1 MRVAEKTMRIAALQ
15 YANGQVKHCDDL
27 IEASQ
32 CFSHAFNFANNSVI
46 NPHKNDSCFTFIC
59 GLNTDFTKTMYLC
72 SMEWIYNLFFEHS
85 AIQAVVVMS
94 LIISTGLALG
104 KIHICGISLGVTFV
118 FFMGILAG
126 HLGLSVDPQML
137 TYAESFGLV
146 LFVYALGLQVGPGF
160 FSSFQKGGFKLN
172 MLGLGVIILGTAM
185 ALALCLVTP
194 ISLPDMTGILCGATT
209 NTPALGAAQQ
219 TLKQLGLPTSGAA
232 LSCAVTYPLGVVGV
246 IFAIVVVKKLFVRPS
261 DMNEHEHDD
270 PNHTYIATFQVHN
283 PAIFHKSIQDIAQL
297 SYPKFVISRIWRDGK
312 VSIPT
317 SDKVLEEADRLL
329 VITTEKDVPALT
341 ILFGEQENRDW
352 NKEDIDWNA
361 IDSQLISKHIVIT
374 NTEIN
379 GKKLGS
385 LRLRNTYGINISR
398 VLRSGVQLLAT
409 PNLVLQLGD
418 RLTIVGE
425 AAAINNVEKVLGNT
439 VKTLKDPNLASIFIG
454 IVLGLMVGSI
464 PIAIPGISS
473 PVKLGLAGG
482 PIIVGI
488 LIGCYGPRLHML
500 TYTTRSASLMLRGIG
515 LSLYLACLGLD
526 AGAHFFDTVFRPEGA
541 MWIGIGFLIT
551 FFPVVIMALVSL
563 RIYKMD
569 FGNTCGMLCGSMA
582 NPMALNYANDII
594 PNDNPAV
601 SYATVYP
608 LGMFIRV
615 IIAQLMLMFFL

>member
-1 MRVAEKTMRIAALQ
+1 
-15 YANGQVKHCDDL
+15 
-27 IEASQ
+27 
-32 CFSHAFNFANNSVI
+32 
-46 NPHKNDSCFTFIC
+46 
-59 GLNTDFTKTMYLC
+59 
-72 SMEWIYNLFFEHS
+72 MEWLYNLFFEQS
-85 AIQAVVVMS
+85 ALQAVVILS
-94 LIISTGLALG
+94 LITAVGLGLG
-104 KIHICGISLGVTFV
+104 KIHIFGISLGVTFV

-126 HLGLSVDPQML
+126 HLGFSIDPQML

-160 FSSFQKGGFKLN
+160 FSSFQRGGYRLN
-172 MLGLGVIILGTAM
+172 LLSLGVIVLGTVM
-185 ALALCLVTP
+185 AVLLGRVTTVD
-194 ISLPDMTGILCGATT
+194 LPDMVGILCGATT

-219 TLKQLGLPTSGAA
+219 TLKQLGEPTSGAA

-246 IFAIVVVKKLFVRPS
+246 ILAILVVKKLFVRPS
-261 DMNEHEHDD
+261 DMEDHEHDD

-283 PAIFHKSIQDIAQL
+283 PAIFDKSIQDIGK
-297 SYPKFVISRIWRDGK
+297 SGYPKFVISRVWRDGA

-317 SDKVLEEADRLL
+317 SDKILKENDRLL

-361 IDSQLISKHIVIT
+361 IDSKLISKHIVISRP
-374 NTEIN
+374 EIN

-409 PNLVLQLGD
+409 PGLVLQLGD
-418 RLTIVGE
+418 RLTVVGE
-425 AAAINNVEKVLGNT
+425 AAAIHNVEKVLGNT

-454 IVLGLMVGSI
+454 IVVGLIVGSI
-464 PIAIPGISS
+464 PIAVPGISS

-482 PIIVGI
+482 PIIIGI
-488 LIGCYGPRLHML
+488 LIGSYGPRLHL
-500 TYTTRSASLMLRGIG
+500 VTYTTRSANLMLRGIG

-526 AGAHFFDTVFRPEGA
+526 AGSHFFETVMRPEGA
-541 MWIGIGFLIT
+541 LWIGLGFLIT
-551 FFPVVIMALVSL
+551 FVPVVIMALVAL
-563 RIYKMD
+563 RLCRMD
-569 FGNTCGMLCGSMA
+569 FGSTCGMLCGSMA

-608 LGMFIRV
+608 LGMFTRV
-615 IIAQLMLMFFL
+615 IIAQLILMLFL

>member
-1 MRVAEKTMRIAALQ
+1 
-15 YANGQVKHCDDL
+15 
-27 IEASQ
+27 
-32 CFSHAFNFANNSVI
+32 
-46 NPHKNDSCFTFIC
+46 
-59 GLNTDFTKTMYLC
+59 MYLYN
-72 SMEWIYNLFFEHS
+72 MEWLYDLFFEQT
-85 AIQAVVVMS
+85 ALQAVIILS
-94 LIISTGLALG
+94 LIISTGLGLG
-104 KIHICGISLGVTFV
+104 KLHICGISLGVTFV

-126 HLGLSVDPQML
+126 HLGFAIDPQML

-160 FSSFQKGGFKLN
+160 FSSLQQGGYKLN
-172 MLGLGVIILGTAM
+172 MLGLGVILLGTIM
-185 ALALCLVTP
+185 AVALTAITP
-194 ISLPDMTGILCGATT
+194 ISMPDMVGILCGATT

-219 TLKQLGLPTSGAA
+219 TLKQLGESTSGAA

-246 IFAIVVVKKLFVRPS
+246 ILAIIVVKKLFVRPA
-261 DMNEHEHDD
+261 DMEQHEHED

-283 PAIFHKSIQDIAQL
+283 PAIYNKSIQDLVHI
-297 SYPKFVISRIWRDGK
+297 STIKFVISRLWRNGQ

-317 SDKVLEEADRLL
+317 SEKILKEHDRLL
-329 VITTEKDVPALT
+329 VITTEKDVQALT
-341 ILFGEQENRDW
+341 ILFGEQEKKDW

-361 IDSQLISKHIVIT
+361 IDSELISKHIVISRP
-374 NTEIN
+374 EIN

-409 PNLVLQLGD
+409 PELVLQLGD
-418 RLTIVGE
+418 RLTVVGE
-425 AAAINNVEKVLGNT
+425 AAAIKNVEKVLGNT

-454 IVLGLMVGSI
+454 IVLGLIVGSI

-482 PIIVGI
+482 PIIAGI
-488 LIGCYGPRLHML
+488 VIGSYGPRLHL
-500 TYTTRSASLMLRGIG
+500 VTYTTRSASLMLRGIG

-526 AGAHFFDTVFRPEGA
+526 SGAHCFDTVMRPEGA
-541 MWIGIGFLIT
+541 LWIGIGFLIT
-551 FFPVVIMALVSL
+551 FIPVVIMALVAL
-563 RIYKMD
+563 RLCKMD

-594 PNDNPAV
+594 PNDNPAI

-615 IIAQLMLMFFL
+615 IIAQLILMIFL

>member
-1 MRVAEKTMRIAALQ
+1 
-15 YANGQVKHCDDL
+15 
-27 IEASQ
+27 
-32 CFSHAFNFANNSVI
+32 
-46 NPHKNDSCFTFIC
+46 
-59 GLNTDFTKTMYLC
+59 MYLYN
-72 SMEWIYNLFFEHS
+72 MEWLYDLFFEQT
-85 AIQAVVVMS
+85 ALQAVIILS
-94 LIISTGLALG
+94 LIISTGLGLG
-104 KIHICGISLGVTFV
+104 KLHICGISLGLTFV

-126 HLGLSVDPQML
+126 QLGFAIDPQML

-160 FSSFQKGGFKLN
+160 FSSLQQGGYKLN
-172 MLGLGVIILGTAM
+172 MLGLGVILLGTIM
-185 ALALCLVTP
+185 AVALTAITP
-194 ISLPDMTGILCGATT
+194 ISMPDMVGILCGATT

-219 TLKQLGLPTSGAA
+219 TLKQLGESTSGAA

-246 IFAIVVVKKLFVRPS
+246 ILAIIVVKKLFVRPA
-261 DMNEHEHDD
+261 DMEQHEHED

-283 PAIFHKSIQDIAQL
+283 PAIYNKSIQDLVHI
-297 SYPKFVISRIWRDGK
+297 STIKFVISRLWRNGQ

-317 SDKVLEEADRLL
+317 SEKILKEHDRLL
-329 VITTEKDVPALT
+329 VITTEKDVQALT
-341 ILFGEQENRDW
+341 ILFGEQEKKDW

-361 IDSQLISKHIVIT
+361 IDSELISKHIVISRP
-374 NTEIN
+374 EIN

-409 PNLVLQLGD
+409 PELVLQLGD
-418 RLTIVGE
+418 RLTVVGE
-425 AAAINNVEKVLGNT
+425 AAAIKNVEKVLGNT

-454 IVLGLMVGSI
+454 IVLGLIVGSI

-482 PIIVGI
+482 PIIAGI
-488 LIGCYGPRLHML
+488 VIGSYGPRLHL
-500 TYTTRSASLMLRGIG
+500 VTYTTRSASLMLRGIG

-526 AGAHFFDTVFRPEGA
+526 SGVHFFDTVMRPEGA
-541 MWIGIGFLIT
+541 LWIGIGFLIT
-551 FFPVVIMALVSL
+551 FIPVVIMALVAL
-563 RIYKMD
+563 RLCKMD

-594 PNDNPAV
+594 PNDNPAI

-615 IIAQLMLMFFL
+615 IIAQLILMIFL